1 MMSVKDQIAYAF
13 VDLLIEK
20 PFASISISEIVEK
33 ANVARVSFYRNY
45 SNTREIIDY
54 IIDNIIFEIKD
65 MITPVIENSNE
76 RNWRDFLFRY
86 VYFLTSSE
94 KKYLLA
100 KSENVILLLNIFV
113 EEIHRLFPNNAGL
126 GTYKKYDY
134 ISKVSMVNGVIIGWK
149 QSGMK
154 ENIEELVNYLASRIL
169 CF

>member
-1 MMSVKDQIAYAF
+1 MMPVKDQIAYAF
-13 VDLLIEK
+13 ADLLIEK

-33 ANVARVSFYRNY
+33 AKVARVSFYRNY
-45 SNTREIIDY
+45 NNTREIVDY
-54 IIDNIIFEIKD
+54 IIENIVFEVKD
-65 MITPVIENSNE
+65 MITPVIEDNSE

-100 KSENVILLLNIFV
+100 KSDNVIFLLNIFV
-113 EEIHRLFPNNAGL
+113 EEIHKLFPNDAGL
-126 GTYKKYDY
+126 GTYEKYDY
-134 ISKVSMVNGVIIGWK
+134 ISKISMTNGVIIEWK
-149 QSGMK
+149 QTGMK